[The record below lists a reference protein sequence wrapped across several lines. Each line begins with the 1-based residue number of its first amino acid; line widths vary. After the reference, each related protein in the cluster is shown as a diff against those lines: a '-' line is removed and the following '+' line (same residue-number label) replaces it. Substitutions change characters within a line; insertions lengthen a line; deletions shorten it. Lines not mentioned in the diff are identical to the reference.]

1 MPNFISMSEGRK
13 KIINLR
19 AGIKNPLLARLF
31 GLVEK
36 PVESFFGLRR
46 LDEAYRRLHAMD
58 DGRNFF
64 ERAIDILGVKFEADP
79 EDIAKIP
86 TAGPLV
92 VVSNHPLGCVDGIIL
107 GAVLT
112 RVRKDAKMILNSM
125 LSPMDEINECS
136 ISVNPFGGKK
146 AAAQN
151 VSAMKERFF
160 RFGCPG
166 GEASFSS
173 AKLFRRS
180 FRPVRRPLCDKICR
194 KGGRQ

>member
-1 MPNFISMSEGRK
+1 MSEGRK

-86 TAGPLV
+86 TTGPLV

-112 RVRKDAKMILNSM
+112 RVRKDAKMILNYSDQM
-125 LSPMDEINECS
+125 RS
-136 ISVNPFGGKK
+136 SVQSSRYAYGPIFSVLYN
-146 AAAQN
+146 
-151 VSAMKERFF
+151 
-160 RFGCPG
+160 
-166 GEASFSS
+166 SS
-173 AKLFRRS
+173 AAVKESRRMLC
-180 FRPVRRPLCDKICR
+180 RRRCGGFWQKSRYRR
-194 KGGRQ
+194 KRWSASHRLI